1 MCQTFDMRILTILGL
16 LLSFTVLYS
25 QEKKISECEIDS
37 LYNASVRIFSYQEY
51 NEAIQN
57 TIRAIDLSHKKKDAR
72 WLSKCYLL
80 LGNFYF
86 ELKDNQNSRI
96 NLKKAMSYALH
107 VQDSIQIYKAHN
119 ALGNIATNNKEDI
132 QIGVDHYHKALF
144 LTEKLKDTTGI
155 VGCLTNLGWT
165 YLENNEHEKAYSYLL
180 RAYKINNKNENS
192 RKHIS
197 ADLMYLLGK
206 YHYLKKDYDNSVN
219 YLNQSLDISN
229 QGFFLSTLVDVYDL
243 RSKVYKETNQ
253 LNKAYADV
261 RNYSKFNDSLA
272 KLQRT
277 GEYETAKSRFALKE
291 YKRDLELANKEK
303 KVSEIKAESNKRKL
317 LFSVLLSAFAL
328 ILFYFYSNN
337 KIRKRDNIVLLE
349 KNKLL
354 EDSKKKLDHL
364 NQLKTQFISTVSHEL
379 RTPLYGIIGITNM
392 LSENNSSFSDEQKNL
407 IHSLEQ
413 SSNFLL
419 KHINDVL
426 RIGEIESRDLSL
438 ESTEIDT
445 KTFFKYLEDKFKVVA
460 NQNNNKFHLVYDS
473 NLPIKIT
480 TDQLRL
486 KEVLVNLLD
495 NAFKFT
501 TNGNVWFRV
510 KNCENKDTGKS
521 QLLFEIED
529 DGIGISEDKKEIIF
543 DKFYQANRGQK
554 NLDGTGLGLSVVKYL
569 LHNLDTEIKVKSESG
584 KGSKFY
590 FYLNVDGKITST
602 TASKIDSIDQE
613 IQFIKRKILIAEDNK
628 ISQAITKKMVTALG
642 HECVVCDNG
651 LETLNA
657 AKEEDFDLVLM
668 DLNMPVMDGIESARL
683 ILEHKSD
690 VPIVALTALDLGHV
704 KEDCYSAG
712 MLYAVNKPLNK
723 RDLNV
728 IINEYSMVS
737 MSA

>member
-1 MCQTFDMRILTILGL
+1 MRILTTLGL
-16 LLSFTVLYS
+16 LLNFIVSLA
-25 QEKKISECEIDS
+25 QGAKKTPECEIDS
-37 LYNASVRIFSYQEY
+37 LYKASVKIFDYKEY

-57 TIRAIDLSHKKKDAR
+57 TIKAIDLSR
-72 WLSKCYLL
+72 TNNNTYMLSKCYLL

-86 ELKDNQNSRI
+86 SLRDNQNAKL
-96 NLKKAMSYALH
+96 NLKKAMSYA
-107 VQDSIQIYKAHN
+107 VEVRDSTLIYKAHN
-119 ALGNIATNNKEDI
+119 ALGNVETNSGKNI
-132 QIGVDHYHKALF
+132 QIGVDHYHKALH
-144 LTEKLKDTTGI
+144 LTEKLKDTIGI

-165 YLENNEHEKAYSYLL
+165 YLENNKKEKAYSYLL
-180 RAYKINNKNENS
+180 HAYNINNSHKNNK
-192 RKHIS
+192 KHVN
-197 ADLMYLLGK
+197 ADLLFLLGK
-206 YHYLKKDYDNSVN
+206 YHYLKKEYNKSVN
-219 YLNQSLDISN
+219 YLNQSLVISSRES
-229 QGFFLSTLVDVYDL
+229 FLPTLVDVYNL

-253 LNKAYADV
+253 LNKAYSDV
-261 RNYSKFNDSLA
+261 INYSKFNDSLLA
-272 KLQRT
+272 MQRT

-291 YKRDLELANKEK
+291 YQRDLELANKEK
-303 KVSEIKAESNKRKL
+303 EVSEIEAENNKRKL
-317 LFSVLLSAFAL
+317 LFSIILSVFAL
-328 ILFYFYSNN
+328 IVFYFYSNN
-337 KIRKRDNIVLLE
+337 KIRKRDNNALLE
-349 KNKLL
+349 KNKFL

-379 RTPLYGIIGITNM
+379 RTPLYGIIGITNI
-392 LSENNSSFSDEQKNL
+392 LSENNKTFSNEHKNL
-407 IHSLEQ
+407 IKSLEQ

-438 ESTEIDT
+438 ESTEIET
-445 KTFFKYLEDKFKVVA
+445 KKFLSYIEEKFKAVSE
-460 NQNNNKFHLVYDS
+460 QTNNKLHIDYDT
-473 NLPIKIT
+473 NLPFKIQ

-501 TNGNVWFRV
+501 TNGNIWFRV
-510 KNCENKDTGKS
+510 TNYKNNDTGKM
-521 QLLFEIED
+521 QLLFEVED

-569 LHNLDTEIKVKSESG
+569 LHNLNTKVHLESESG

-590 FYLNVDGKITST
+590 FYLNIDGSE
-602 TASKIDSIDQE
+602 ANSSSKIAVIDEE

-683 ILEHKSD
+683 ILEHKRD

-723 RDLNV
+723 NDLST